1 LRMRDGAIVEAV
13 AFFDTIE
20 FTDFWTRIKPE

>member
-1 LRMRDGAIVEAV
+1 MMKSHYQDVDVI

-20 FTDFWTRIKPE
+20 FTDLWNRVMLA